1 MFLVILFL
9 ILNSVMGYGAMGY
22 GAIKI
27 ASSKEIVDL
36 KSLIIVIVSMGFAS
50 LAPFTLMENKI
61 FLISLIVVILTDLTV
76 ALKIRKLSKTWKI

>member
-9 ILNSVMGYGAMGY
+9 ILNSVMGY

-50 LAPFTLMENKI
+50 LAPFTLLENKI

>member
-9 ILNSVMGYGAMGY
+9 ILNSVMGYGA
-22 GAIKI
+22 IKI

-36 KSLIIVIVSMGFAS
+36 QSLIIVIVSMVFAS

-76 ALKIRKLSKTWKI
+76 ALKIKKLSKTWKI

>member
-9 ILNSVMGYGAMGY
+9 ILNSVMGYGA
-22 GAIKI
+22 IKI

-36 KSLIIVIVSMGFAS
+36 QSLIIVIVSMGFAS

-76 ALKIRKLSKTWKI
+76 ALKIKKLSKTWKI

>member
-9 ILNSVMGYGAMGY
+9 ILNSVMGYGA
-22 GAIKI
+22 IKI
-27 ASSKEIVDL
+27 ASSKEIGDL
-36 KSLIIVIVSMGFAS
+36 QSLIIVIVSMVFAS

-76 ALKIRKLSKTWKI
+76 ALKIKKLSKTWKI

>member
-9 ILNSVMGYGAMGY
+9 ILNSVMGY

-36 KSLIIVIVSMGFAS
+36 KSLIIVIVAMGYAS
-50 LAPFTLMENKI
+50 LAPFALMENKI
-61 FLISLIVVILTDLTV
+61 FLISLIVIILTDLTV
-76 ALKIRKLSKTWKI
+76 ALKIRKLSNTWNI

>member
-9 ILNSVMGYGAMGY
+9 ILNSVMGYGA
-22 GAIKI
+22 IKI

-36 KSLIIVIVSMGFAS
+36 QSLIIVIVSMGFAS
-50 LAPFTLMENKI
+50 LVPFTLMENKI

-76 ALKIRKLSKTWKI
+76 ALKIKKLSKTWKI

>member
-9 ILNSVMGYGAMGY
+9 ILNSVMGY

-36 KSLIIVIVSMGFAS
+36 KSLITVIVSMGFAS

>member
-9 ILNSVMGYGAMGY
+9 ILNSVMGY

>member
-9 ILNSVMGYGAMGY
+9 ILNSVMGY

-36 KSLIIVIVSMGFAS
+36 KSLITVIVSMGFAS

-61 FLISLIVVILTDLTV
+61 FIISLIVVILTDLTV

>member
-9 ILNSVMGYGAMGY
+9 ILNSVMGYGA
-22 GAIKI
+22 IKI

-36 KSLIIVIVSMGFAS
+36 RSLITVIVSMGFAS

-76 ALKIRKLSKTWKI
+76 ALKIRKLSKTWNI

>member
-9 ILNSVMGYGAMGY
+9 ILNSVMGY

-76 ALKIRKLSKTWKI
+76 ALKIKKLSKTWKI